1 MGSRVA
7 YDDIPAPRSWLAL
20 SFLGVWLYLI
30 SQILRGY
37 PAVVSD
43 ATGVPAAEV
52 LRTLAFTA
60 GLGSIMV
67 FSGLV
72 AALWRSNL
80 AAGLSPA
87 AVRGLVLGAAG
98 VGVLALFELAVLF
111 GLFDVRDETVAS
123 LLRAQ
128 PVGDIV
134 GTAMAFAGLASL
146 AVGLTHAAGLF
157 DRASA
162 EAKSTPAPAEK
173 AT

>member
-43 ATGVPAAEV
+43 ATGGPAAGG
-52 LRTLAFTA
+52 LRAPRASPA

-98 VGVLALFELAVLF
+98 VGVLALFGLAVLF

-146 AVGLTHAAGLF
+146 AVGLTHA
-157 DRASA
+157 
-162 EAKSTPAPAEK
+162 
-173 AT
+173 